1 MQNES
6 TCSLCARHF
15 MNTVEPNPSLPLC
28 TLKNNSLM
36 VAILLELSCSVRY
49 VMPKPPC
56 PSTRSILYFP
66 PCKVVFCCRCCIILL
81 SVQKVKY
88 NMDLLTQ
95 QTFHRRLHL
104 QLLCHMIN
112 NFEGY
117 ANIIPVY
124 QNEIHY
130 HLE

>member
-15 MNTVEPNPSLPLC
+15 MNTVEPNPSLPLR

-49 VMPKPPC
+49 VLPKPPC

-66 PCKVVFCCRCCIILL
+66 PCKMVLGCRCCMILL
-81 SVQKVKY
+81 FEETVRYNKILLAAEFLSAFITCILFSKIVKRY
-88 NMDLLTQ
+88 VLGGICCFLVI
-95 QTFHRRLHL
+95 LS
-104 QLLCHMIN
+104 
-112 NFEGY
+112 
-117 ANIIPVY
+117 
-124 QNEIHY
+124 
-130 HLE
+130 